1 VRRATQTPTAFKNSN
16 AAYPKFTAASLFLTT
31 YPEQEQT
38 YSGVG
43 RRQGRIDGAADHHHM
58 SVHASQRCSRKQRSV
73 RNAMS
78 LDHGFTGIL
87 IAYCVSV
94 VGLFVGLLRGRAPES
109 RMGYVIFI
117 AIPVLIAAIFL
128 WNAVASPLQHSLT
141 SLYSYLG
148 LIFIGLFSGG
158 IGNLLAKFPE
168 DKNHKRGTILE
179 TAVPR
184 LARGKST
191 GLTLAGVPVPEAD
204 ETKHFKMIG
213 TTGTGKSTAIRELL
227 TGALERGD
235 RAVIADPDGSYLD
248 SFYDPDRGDQILNP
262 FDSRAARWDVFG
274 EMTQLH
280 DADQLSRSLIA
291 DTEGAESS
299 WRNYARVFLTSLL
312 RQLHRVKHKDPGEL
326 YQLIATT
333 PVDDLRDLLADT
345 PAGPYLAQDNGRFFG
360 AVRAVANTHLS
371 ALEHIAHQSSRDS
384 LSVRSWIRSG
394 HGVLFLPYSANEIA
408 TLRSIIS
415 TWMRLAIFE
424 TMNSG
429 DGREGRGDQPSGRR
443 LWFAIDELDAL
454 GAIDGL
460 KDALA
465 RLRKFGGRCILGF
478 QSIAQVSGT
487 YGRAEAQTIVEN
499 CGNTLILRCS
509 ASEGG
514 GTARFASSLIG
525 EREIIREQITKST
538 RPNEWLAS
546 RSVAQ
551 HHVTESAVLASEIE
565 QIPDLH
571 GFLKFAST
579 PEWRR
584 VRLQIA

>member
-1 VRRATQTPTAFKNSN
+1 MNWNHGLNGLLVGYAVCAIFMLVGLIQARAPISRAL
-16 AAYPKFTAASLFLTT
+16 LFPFFAIPIFILLGILWTLIAGFL
-31 YPEQEQT
+31 PR
-38 YSGVG
+38 SGVV
-43 RRQGRIDGAADHHHM
+43 
-58 SVHASQRCSRKQRSV
+58 ST
-73 RNAMS
+73 
-78 LDHGFTGIL
+78 FT
-87 IAYCVSV
+87 
-94 VGLFVGLLRGRAPES
+94 P
-109 RMGYVIFI
+109 
-117 AIPVLIAAIFL
+117 
-128 WNAVASPLQHSLT
+128 
-141 SLYSYLG
+141 YLG
-148 LIFIGLFSGG
+148 LIFIAGFSVLL
-158 IGNLLAKFPE
+158 GNASADLS
-168 DKNHKRGTILE
+168 DNKNHKRGAIVSE
-179 TAVPR
+179 TGRKRNVLNP
-184 LARGKST
+184 K
-191 GLTLAGVPVPEAD
+191 GLTLAGLPVPESD

-227 TGALERGD
+227 EGALERGD
-235 RAVIADPDGSYLD
+235 RAVIADPDGSYLQK
-248 SFYDPDRGDQILNP
+248 FYDPSRGDQILNP
-262 FDSRAARWDVFG
+262 FHSRAARWDLFR
-274 EMTQLH
+274 EMTTLH

-291 DTEGAESS
+291 DTEGPESS

-312 RQLHRVKHKDPGEL
+312 RQLHRVKHDDVAEL
-326 YQLIATT
+326 YRLISTT
-333 PVDDLRDLLADT
+333 PVEDLRDLLADT

-360 AVRAVANTHLS
+360 AVRAVANTYLS
-371 ALEHIAHQSSRDS
+371 ALEHIAIQSSRDS
-384 LSVRSWIRSG
+384 LSVRSWIHQGR
-394 HGVLFLPYSANEIA
+394 GVLFLPYSANEIA

-415 TWMRLAIFE
+415 TWMRLAIYE
-424 TMNSG
+424 TMSL
-429 DGREGRGDQPSGRR
+429 RENTNER

-454 GAIDGL
+454 GQIDGL

-525 EREIIREQITKST
+525 EREIIREHITKST

-565 QIPDLH
+565 QLPDLQ

-579 PEWRR
+579 PEWKQVKLPMPEARGNP
-584 VRLQIA
+584 

>member
-1 VRRATQTPTAFKNSN
+1 MIP
-16 AAYPKFTAASLFLTT
+16 FL
-31 YPEQEQT
+31 
-38 YSGVG
+38 
-43 RRQGRIDGAADHHHM
+43 
-58 SVHASQRCSRKQRSV
+58 
-73 RNAMS
+73 
-78 LDHGFTGIL
+78 
-87 IAYCVSV
+87 
-94 VGLFVGLLRGRAPES
+94 GLSFV
-109 RMGYVIFI
+109 
-117 AIPVLIAAIFL
+117 AIF
-128 WNAVASPLQHSLT
+128 S
-141 SLYSYLG
+141 G
-148 LIFIGLFSGG
+148 LAGK
-158 IGNLLAKFPE
+158 LLAYLPE
-168 DKNHKRGTILE
+168 NKNHKRGTILE
-179 TAVPR
+179 EATPKPARR
-184 LARGKST
+184 LST
-191 GLTLAGVPVPEAD
+191 RLVKPKRLTLAGQPIPESD

-235 RAVIADPDGSYLD
+235 RAVIADPDGSYLRK
-248 SFYDPDRGDQILNP
+248 FYEPDRGDQILNP
-262 FDSRAARWDVFG
+262 FDCRAARWDLFG

-291 DTEGAESS
+291 DTEGAEAS

-371 ALEHIAHQSSRDS
+371 ALEHIAHQTSRDS
-384 LSVRSWIRSG
+384 LSVRSWIRTG
-394 HGVLFLPYSANEIA
+394 HGVLFLPYNANEIA

-424 TMNSG
+424 TMNNG
-429 DGREGRGDQPSGRR
+429 DSRGEGRGDQPSGRR

-454 GAIDGL
+454 GTIDGL

-584 VRLQIA
+584 VQLRIG

>member
-1 VRRATQTPTAFKNSN
+1 VNWTR
-16 AAYPKFTAASLFLTT
+16 
-31 YPEQEQT
+31 
-38 YSGVG
+38 
-43 RRQGRIDGAADHHHM
+43 
-58 SVHASQRCSRKQRSV
+58 
-73 RNAMS
+73 
-78 LDHGFTGIL
+78 GFN
-87 IAYCVSV
+87 
-94 VGLFVGLLRGRAPES
+94 GLLVGYLVCAGPLLLGMRLGRAPFS
-109 RMGYVIFI
+109 RLLLSPFI
-117 AIPVLIAAIFL
+117 AIPVLIVALIL
-128 WNAVASPLQHSLT
+128 WNAIFALLIGNAIASGMIPF
-141 SLYSYLG
+141 LG
-148 LIFIGLFSGG
+148 LSFVAIFSGLAG
-158 IGNLLAKFPE
+158 KLLASLPE
-168 DKNHKRGTILE
+168 NKSHKRGTILE
-179 TAVPR
+179 EAAPKPTRR
-184 LARGKST
+184 LSTRLLKSKC
-191 GLTLAGVPVPEAD
+191 LTLAGQPVPESD

-235 RAVIADPDGSYLD
+235 RAVIADPDGSYLRK
-248 SFYDPDRGDQILNP
+248 FYDPDRGDQILNP
-262 FDSRAARWDVFG
+262 FDPKAARWDLFG
-274 EMTQLH
+274 EMTQPH

-291 DTEGAESS
+291 DTEGAEAS

-371 ALEHIAHQSSRDS
+371 ALEHIAHQSTRDS
-384 LSVRSWIRSG
+384 LSVRHWIRTG

-424 TMNSG
+424 AMNQSE
-429 DGREGRGDQPSGRR
+429 DPDRPSGGRLGVHRVGPRR

-454 GAIDGL
+454 GQIDGL

-565 QIPDLH
+565 QLPDLQ

-584 VRLQIA
+584 VQLQLS

>member
-1 VRRATQTPTAFKNSN
+1 LRAGQGGSHGRIAGSYRNENMLAHAVNWTRGLYGLLVIYLACAGP
-16 AAYPKFTAASLFLTT
+16 LFL
-31 YPEQEQT
+31 
-38 YSGVG
+38 GM
-43 RRQGRIDGAADHHHM
+43 R
-58 SVHASQRCSRKQRSV
+58 
-73 RNAMS
+73 
-78 LDHGFTGIL
+78 L
-87 IAYCVSV
+87 
-94 VGLFVGLLRGRAPES
+94 GRAPFS
-109 RMGYVIFI
+109 RQLLSPFI
-117 AIPVLIAAIFL
+117 AIPVLIVAIIVWTAIVGL
-128 WNAVASPLQHSLT
+128 LNGNAIASKVIPL
-141 SLYSYLG
+141 LG
-148 LIFIGLFSGG
+148 LIFVAIFSGLAG
-158 IGNLLAKFPE
+158 KLLAKLPE
-168 DKNHKRGTILE
+168 NKNHKRGTILE
-179 TAVPR
+179 EATPKP
-184 LARGKST
+184 ARRILKSE
-191 GLTLAGVPVPEAD
+191 GLTLAGQPIPESD

-227 TGALERGD
+227 AGALERGD
-235 RAVIADPDGSYLD
+235 RAVIADPDGSYLAK
-248 SFYDPDRGDQILNP
+248 FYDPDRGDQILNP
-262 FDSRAARWDVFG
+262 FDSRAARWDLFG

-291 DTEGAESS
+291 DTEGAEAS

-371 ALEHIAHQSSRDS
+371 ALEHIAHQTSRDS
-384 LSVRSWIRSG
+384 LSVRSWIRTG

-415 TWMRLAIFE
+415 TWMRLAIYE
-424 TMNSG
+424 TMNNHRSQPQ
-429 DGREGRGDQPSGRR
+429 DQR

-465 RLRKFGGRCILGF
+465 RLRKFGGRCVLGF

-525 EREIIREQITKST
+525 EREVIREQITKST

-551 HHVTESAVLASEIE
+551 HHVTESAVLASEVE
-565 QIPDLH
+565 QLPDLQ

-584 VRLQIA
+584 VQLRVP